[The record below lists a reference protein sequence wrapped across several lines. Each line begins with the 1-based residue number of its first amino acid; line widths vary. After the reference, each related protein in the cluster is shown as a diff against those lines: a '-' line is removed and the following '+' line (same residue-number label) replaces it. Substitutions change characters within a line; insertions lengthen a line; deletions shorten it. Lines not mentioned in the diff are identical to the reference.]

1 MHYTTAAEAVKLI
14 RSNDSVYIQGSTS
27 IPEALV
33 AAMAERGGELEHVTV
48 YSAFAVGAF
57 DAPYCRPEY
66 KESFLVNSLFVAN
79 NIRRWLA
86 DGYGQTIPAF
96 LGEIPALFRDGTLP
110 LDVALINVSPPDA
123 EGYCSFGVSADLAVS
138 AVECAKTIIAQV
150 NRAMPYSYGD
160 AVIHT
165 SRLAA
170 AVEVDSPL
178 VEVPTAVPS
187 ETERKIG
194 SYIAELIPD
203 GATLQIGV
211 GGIPNAVLAA
221 LGGHRHLGLHTEAM
235 TDGVLPLLESG
246 VIDNSQK
253 AVMPGVTVASLALG
267 SRRLY
272 DYMDYRKDLVMK
284 DVAWT
289 NDPFRIRQN
298 PKVMAINSA
307 VEVDLTGQ
315 VCADSVGMRI
325 ISGVGGQHDFMYG
338 GALSEGGKT
347 FIAIPSTTPKGESKI
362 RALLSPGAGATF
374 VPVDTRP
381 TKFQLTLGQLEAA
394 ATDRTKAIVLTSPNN
409 PTGCVL
415 NPRSLDAVAK
425 FAKAHDAFVICDDV
439 YTSLVYEGVYKSDEG
454 VHLGFASCY
463 GELRDR
469 IIVCDSFSK
478 PYAMTGWR
486 LGWVAADA
494 PISAQIAKMHQYMV
508 SSVPS
513 FVQRAAIRALK
524 EDVAPAREVYR
535 GRRDYVLAR
544 LREIGLDVVEPDG
557 AFYVFPSIDTFGMS
571 SNVFCTR
578 LIAEKGVAL
587 VPGSCFAAEGFVRLS
602 YCCSMENLEEGLNRL
617 AAFVQ
622 TLEQRFV

>member
-160 AVIHT
+160 AVIHV

-347 FIAIPSTTPKGESKI
+347 FIAE
-362 RALLSPGAGATF
+362 
-374 VPVDTRP
+374 
-381 TKFQLTLGQLEAA
+381 
-394 ATDRTKAIVLTSPNN
+394 
-409 PTGCVL
+409 
-415 NPRSLDAVAK
+415 K
-425 FAKAHDAFVICDDV
+425 FAEETGFNYTVVKSSDLASIYIHGSQQMIGKLFDEARAKAPTVLCF
-439 YTSLVYEGVYKSDEG
+439 DE
-454 VHLGFASCY
+454 F
-463 GELRDR
+463 D
-469 IIVCDSFSK
+469 
-478 PYAMTGWR
+478 
-486 LGWVAADA
+486 
-494 PISAQIAKMHQYMV
+494 
-508 SSVPS
+508 
-513 FVQRAAIRALK
+513 
-524 EDVAPAREVYR
+524 
-535 GRRDYVLAR
+535 
-544 LREIGLDVVEPDG
+544 
-557 AFYVFPSIDTFGMS
+557 
-571 SNVFCTR
+571 
-578 LIAEKGVAL
+578 AL
-587 VPGSCFAAEGFVRLS
+587 VPSRKESTHASMAGEVNEFLSQLNNCGKKGGFVIATSNRPDMIDPAVLRTGRIDRMI
-602 YCCSMENLEEGLNRL
+602 YVPVPDKDARRVLFEINLKDRPTEDVDCAALAERTVNFVASDIAYAVNDAAIT
-617 AAFVQ
+617 AAFANVPISQKILCETLDCMRPSVTEEMLAEYDKLRDKMTGMERRAARTPIGFKRQ
-622 TLEQRFV
+622 TH